1 MYEFQDLEAEKRKIN
16 LIEISVFIPNLLIR
30 IKKWKGKNWN
40 KLNLC

>member
-30 IKKWKGKNWN
+30 IKK
-40 KLNLC
+40 